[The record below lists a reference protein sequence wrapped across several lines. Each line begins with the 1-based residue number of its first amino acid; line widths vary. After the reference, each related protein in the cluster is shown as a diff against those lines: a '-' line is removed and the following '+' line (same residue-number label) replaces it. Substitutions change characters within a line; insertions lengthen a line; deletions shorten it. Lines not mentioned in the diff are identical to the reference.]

1 MEMAE
6 NKLKEHY
13 TCGSSTFGFSMN
25 TPEET
30 DDETGSVS
38 VDAPPAGGTE
48 GGSGAGPCAPSVG
61 TRESRV
67 PCESDESSSFTW
79 NPPEKRTEGL
89 PGHERADPEDV
100 SGCAGRIAQPEPA
113 QGRQDRSLASAGGV
127 LEPAAAA
134 QGTCAQ
140 GNAAPG
146 SACAQQGT
154 SALLWQYYWQM
165 TSPELLRF
173 LFLLLNTYE

>member
-38 VDAPPAGGTE
+38 VDVPPAGGTE
-48 GGSGAGPCAPSVG
+48 GGSGAGPCAPPVG

-67 PCESDESSSFTW
+67 PCESDESGSFPW
-79 NPPEKRTEGL
+79 DPPEKRTEGS
-89 PGHERADPEDV
+89 PGHQCAEPGEV
-100 SGCAGRIAQPEPA
+100 SGCAGRIAQREPA
-113 QGRQDRSLASAGGV
+113 QGPQHRSLASAGGV
-127 LEPAAAA
+127 LGPAAAA
-134 QGTCAQ
+134 QGARAQ

-146 SACAQQGT
+146 SACAPQGT
-154 SALLWQYYWQM
+154 SALLWQY
-165 TSPELLRF
+165 
-173 LFLLLNTYE
+173 

>member
-13 TCGSSTFGFSMN
+13 TCGSSTSGFSMN

-30 DDETGSVS
+30 DDETGSVG
-38 VDAPPAGGTE
+38 VDVPSALGGTE
-48 GGSGAGPCAPSVG
+48 RGGRAPCAPPVG
-61 TRESRV
+61 THAARV

-79 NPPEKRTEGL
+79 NPPEKCPEEL
-89 PGHERADPEDV
+89 PSHKCPDAEEV
-100 SGCAGRIAQPEPA
+100 SGCAGRIRRGEPA
-113 QGRQDRSLASAGGV
+113 QGLQDRSLACTGI

-140 GNAAPG
+140 GNAALG
-146 SACAQQGT
+146 SASAPQGT
-154 SALLWQYYWQM
+154 SALLWQK
-165 TSPELLRF
+165 
-173 LFLLLNTYE
+173 